1 MWYELN
7 KNVFVRS
14 NSRIVVKYSCRDCN
28 EFALAVGLPALDS
41 RSSNRTSIGLGHS
54 VGLAIEVVRQGRVA
68 FARGYGNASLEL
80 NVPIRVETV
89 FRVGSITK
97 QFTAAAV
104 LLSVSREDSP
114 SKTDCRNTFRISRAR
129 TR

>member
-1 MWYELN
+1 
-7 KNVFVRS
+7 
-14 NSRIVVKYSCRDCN
+14 
-28 EFALAVGLPALDS
+28 
-41 RSSNRTSIGLGHS
+41 
-54 VGLAIEVVRQGRVA
+54 VGLAIEVMRQGRVA
-68 FARGYGNASLEL
+68 FARGYGSASLEL

-114 SKTDCRNTFRISRAR
+114 RRQAVEIHSESPGRGPGKHSPSLESHIWNTRLWRADPRLTGRRAR
-129 TR
+129 T